1 MFTHPMGTDLHRG
14 TYGKIPAYE
23 NRNNARHS
31 GPKMLDFPS
40 VKEQLSDLNI
50 MATVKRL
57 NKKESPQLP
66 HAQEAEDALGDS
78 GDAASSNSLARTLG
92 ILNLFTP
99 SAPIW
104 STEAIIQSHGMSR
117 SSGYRYIKALADVG
131 LIAAVSNGYYI
142 LGPRIVELDRQ
153 IRQCD
158 PLYIAGGPVMKE
170 LVAETGHSALLCAL
184 FSGSVLCVREELTAN
199 SPVNMFTRGQTR
211 PLFQGAASKVILPFL
226 RPHQLRSLFK
236 KHASTISAAGLGSD
250 WASFRTN
257 LAKIKSDG
265 YVTTFGEFNPG
276 VIGISSPVFNREG
289 LVLGSIGIAGAEDR
303 FNRAEKTRC
312 VAAVIRAGQQVSE
325 RIEMISAGADL
336 PARAVG

>member
-1 MFTHPMGTDLHRG
+1 
-14 TYGKIPAYE
+14 
-23 NRNNARHS
+23 
-31 GPKMLDFPS
+31 
-40 VKEQLSDLNI
+40 

-57 NKKESPQLP
+57 NKKEDPVLS
-66 HAQEAEDALGDS
+66 EEEDTAADGA
-78 GDAASSNSLARTLG
+78 DAGASNSLARTVGL
-92 ILNLFTP
+92 LNLFTP
-99 SAPIW
+99 TSPIW
-104 STEAIIQSHGMSR
+104 STEALIQSHGMSR

-199 SPVNMFTRGQTR
+199 SPANMFTRGQTR
-211 PLFQGAASKVILPFL
+211 PLFQGAASKIILPYL

-236 KHASTISAAGLGSD
+236 KHGPTIAASGLGSD
-250 WASFRTN
+250 WSAFRTN
-257 LAKIKSDG
+257 LAKMKSDG
-265 YVTTFGEFNPG
+265 YVMTFGEFNPG
-276 VIGISSPVFNREG
+276 VIGISAPVFNRDG
-289 LVLGSIGIAGAEDR
+289 HILGSIGIAGAEDR
-303 FNRAEKTRC
+303 FNRAEKARC
-312 VAAVIRAGQQVSE
+312 VAAVVRAGEQVSE
-325 RIEMISAGADL
+325 RIEVISFGADR